1 MNESLNIELTNLFI
15 TKLIDIGI
23 QLIFPFLFVICLVI
37 GSLKLKQLAITTQQP
52 ALRHVSHGLL
62 SYALSFIV
70 PIIMMPVIFFVAGDS
85 ADEGYM
91 DLTVSA
97 VGFTFALIG
106 TLFLFK
112 ASLKYSKE
120 D

>member
-1 MNESLNIELTNLFI
+1 MNESLNLELTNLFI
-15 TKLIDIGI
+15 SKLIDIGI
-23 QLIFPFLFVICLVI
+23 QLVFPFLMILCLVV
-37 GSLKLKQLAITTQQP
+37 GSLKLKQIAITTQQP
-52 ALRHVSHGLL
+52 ALRYVSHGLL

-70 PIIMMPVIFFVAGDS
+70 PILMMPVIFFVAGDS

-91 DLTVSA
+91 DLTVSS

-112 ASLKYSKE
+112 ANLKFR
-120 D
+120 